1 MGQLWVTGN
10 QGQLLYSPLL
20 SKESMH
26 AAQPKMRFLQYC
38 DIKEEFGK
46 QSGETF
52 LFTVY
57 SDIDTQGGVLT
68 ETATIPLN
76 SYTIV
81 RGTGTLNELGKCI
94 APLSFCLN

>member
-1 MGQLWVTGN
+1 MGQLWVTGT

-52 LFTVY
+52 LFNVY
-57 SDIDTQGGVLT
+57 S
-68 ETATIPLN
+68 
-76 SYTIV
+76 
-81 RGTGTLNELGKCI
+81 
-94 APLSFCLN
+94 